1 MTTWADIKLGTLKKM
16 FAANGNTIPTDAS
29 TTDYLAAMPDAA
41 NEALQM
47 LATAG
52 KFIIKATDIA
62 HTPVDNIISNGERI
76 DWSMGGYM
84 NYEAKGAKS
93 LTFAYCG
100 EISYTV
106 YVEDTVVLE
115 DNLSSKKGYSVVK
128 LLVNNPD
135 KLNVKLEIYGDYPY
149 SIKDIGMYAATF
161 AVEEDIPP
169 YSQNIRYDLKKLV
182 DDFYMLSDEGI
193 IFEGDLKN
201 RYFTTDEYLVEG
213 GHVLLLDRNAKGNFK
228 VYYKAYPQQIT
239 GDTPDEMEL
248 SLDPEV
254 ATLLPLYMAS
264 QLYKDDD
271 IGVATTYRNE
281 FEVAFERLTN
291 APKGPSS
298 EHFKSESGWL

>member
-16 FAANGNTIPTDAS
+16 FAANGNSIPTDAS
-29 TTDYLAAMPDAA
+29 TTDYVAAMPDAA

-62 HTPVDNIISNGERI
+62 HTPVKNLFTEGERI
-76 DWSMGGYM
+76 FWSDGGYL
-84 NYEAKGAKS
+84 NFETTGAKS
-93 LTFAYCG
+93 ITFAYCG
-100 EISYTV
+100 EVAYTI
-106 YVEDTVVLE
+106 YVGDIVVLE
-115 DNLSSKKGYSVVK
+115 DNLSSKNGYSIVK
-128 LLVNNPD
+128 LLVENPD
-135 KLNVKLEIYGDYPY
+135 KESVKIELYSEYPF
-149 SIKDIGMYAATF
+149 SAKDIGMYGATYPTD
-161 AVEEDIPP
+161 EDIPP
-169 YSQNIRYDLKKLV
+169 YSQNIRYDLKELV

-193 IFEGDLKN
+193 IFEGDLRN
-201 RYFTTDEYLVEG
+201 RYRTTDEYLVEG

-239 GDTPDEMEL
+239 SDTDDDTVL

-254 ATLLPLYMAS
+254 AALLPLYMAS